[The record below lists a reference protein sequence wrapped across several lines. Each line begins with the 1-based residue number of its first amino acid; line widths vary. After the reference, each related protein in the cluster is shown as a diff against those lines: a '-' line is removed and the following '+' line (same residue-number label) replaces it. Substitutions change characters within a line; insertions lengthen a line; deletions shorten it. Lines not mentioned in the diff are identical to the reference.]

1 MFNFFMGNK
10 KQMII
15 NNANKNRS
23 ILNQIAVLT
32 AAFREKQRRRAQYLR
47 ELEKNRAEKQSAS
60 LTDKIIEG
68 VSSFVSYFIPEFL
81 KRQNNINLRIKE
93 TDKEMNDIKTEL
105 EAKTTELLNN
115 STTDEIQNEIVTS
128 ENNSENNSENIINE
142 VEQILTKSVIS
153 EQIEPVISE
162 QIEPVISEQI
172 EPVISEQ
179 IEPVIKSSI
188 LRSLALRNKNK

>member
-32 AAFREKQRRRAQYLR
+32 AAFREKQRRRAHYLR

-93 TDKEMNDIKTEL
+93 TDKEMNDIQNEL
-105 EAKTTELLNN
+105 DVKTTELLNA
-115 STTDEIQNEIVTS
+115 TTTNEIQPETTS
-128 ENNSENNSENIINE
+128 RVNDIEEIINE
-142 VEQILTKSVIS
+142 VEKILS
-153 EQIEPVISE
+153 ETVVETTVVQEEEPVSVVQE
-162 QIEPVISEQI
+162 EEPVPVVQEE
-172 EPVISEQ
+172 EPVFVKNSLF
-179 IEPVIKSSI
+179 K
-188 LRSLALRNKNK
+188 SLANKGKRKQ

>member
-1 MFNFFMGNK
+1 MGNK

-32 AAFREKQRRRAQYLR
+32 VAFREKQRRRAQYLR
-47 ELEKNRAEKQSAS
+47 ELEKNRAEKQSVS

-105 EAKTTELLNN
+105 EAKTTELLNVKTLN
-115 STTDEIQNEIVTS
+115 EAENGTQNETISS
-128 ENNSENNSENIINE
+128 ENNSENVINE
-142 VEQILTKSVIS
+142 VEQILSEPEPIVNEETAVNEEPIVNEETVVNEETKPIVN
-153 EQIEPVISE
+153 EEPKPIVKGNSIF
-162 QIEPVISEQI
+162 
-172 EPVISEQ
+172 
-179 IEPVIKSSI
+179 KS
-188 LRSLALRNKNK
+188 LELRNKNK